1 MYSVIIPTMWK
12 CDRLSE
18 TLIELNA
25 HPLVGEII
33 LIDNTENTEKKVL
46 DKLIHILEGKNTFV
60 NPAWNKGVLL
70 SKFDKIILLSD
81 DNWMDWNI
89 LESLDSYITEQ
100 IGVIGM
106 HWENIEIDYTSEPIL
121 IPTNHRSGNFGT
133 VMFFHKNNWIP
144 IPEVFKIWC
153 GDDWI
158 FVTNRRLKKQNYLL
172 SNFKVEGFISLSSNG
187 QPNSEI
193 EILKENDLKNKN
205 IYNLF

>member
-1 MYSVIIPTMWK
+1 MWK
-12 CDRLSE
+12 CDRFQQ
-18 TLIELNA
+18 TLRELNK

-33 LIDNTENTEKKVL
+33 VIDNTSNDLKIEL
-46 DKLIHILEGKNTFV
+46 PKLIHILEGKNTFV
-60 NPAWNKGVLL
+60 NPAWNKGVAL

-89 LESLDSYITEQ
+89 LESLNSFITDE
-100 IGVIGM
+100 IGIIGM
-106 HWENIEIDYTSEPIL
+106 HWKNIEIDYTTEPIL

-144 IPEVFKIWC
+144 IPEVFKIWG
-153 GDDWI
+153 GDDWL
-158 FVTNRRLKKQNYLL
+158 FVANRRLGKQNYLL

-187 QPNSEI
+187 EPNSEI
-193 EILKENDLKNKN
+193 EILKENDLKNKT